1 MSKVATRALTGA
13 LAVSLLAGLASA
25 QIQGPSSSAT
35 PYLLPVASRVV
46 TKSILTVPDSIGGYM
61 MAGLA
66 DGMGGYSNGD
76 GTFSLLVN
84 HEINATLG
92 AVRAHGAKGSFV
104 SKWTINT
111 STLAVTAGED
121 LIKKTFNG
129 GLPSYTETPIAIA
142 RLCSADLPGPTAFY
156 NRVSGL
162 GTNELIFMNGEE
174 TGAEGRAFGTVVS
187 GPDAGKAYVLPY
199 LGKFSWENSVAS
211 IVEQD
216 TTLVIGTDDSTP
228 GQVYAYVGTKTNSG
242 LDIAKAGLTNGKL
255 YGIAV
260 AGAAVEDRVNGVG
273 GTKRFS
279 LVEMVN
285 AKSITGAALDTASI
299 AAGVTNFLRP
309 EDGAWDPNRP
319 TDFYFVTTDR
329 IDQSVLGQGPNIG
342 RSRLYRLRFDDITNP
357 SAGGEIRT
365 ILNGTEGQQMFDN
378 MCIDTR
384 GYALI
389 QEDPGNNAY
398 NAKIWQVDL
407 ITGQGKIIANHDSA
421 RFGDIGIAATAPFTQ
436 DEESSGIFDAKDI
449 LGQGWFLMCDQAHY
463 SAGIPAASVEGGQLL
478 ALYNPQ
484 SATPA
489 NVADI
494 NGDGE
499 ITAADFTRF
508 VAAFEDGSL
517 VSDFNTDGYI
527 DFTDFDGFVSAF
539 EAN

>member
-1 MSKVATRALTGA
+1 MSQASIRPLVGA
-13 LAVSLLAGLASA
+13 LAVVLAAGSASA
-25 QIQGPSSSAT
+25 QVQGPSSSAT
-35 PYLLPVASRVV
+35 PYLLPVASGVV
-46 TKSILTVPDSIGGYM
+46 TKSILTVADNIGGYK

-76 GTFSLLVN
+76 GTFTLLVN
-84 HEINATLG
+84 HEIGSTLG
-92 AVRAHGAKGSFV
+92 AIRAHGAKGAFV

-111 STLAVTAGED
+111 STLAVIGGED

-142 RLCSADLPGPTAFY
+142 RLCSADLPPVSALY
-156 NRVSGL
+156 NTVSGK
-162 GTNELIFMNGEE
+162 GTSERIFMNGEE
-174 TGAEGRAFGTVVS
+174 TGAEGRAFASVVT

-211 IVEQD
+211 VVEQD

-228 GQVYAYVGTKTNSG
+228 GQVYAYVGTKTDSG
-242 LDIAKAGLTNGKL
+242 LDIDKAGLTNGKL

-260 AGAAVEDRVNGVG
+260 AGAPVEDRINGVG

-279 LVEMVN
+279 LVEIPN
-285 AKSITGAALDTASI
+285 AKSITGAALDAVSI
-299 AAGVTNFLRP
+299 SAGVTNFLRP
-309 EDGAWDPNRP
+309 EDGAWDPMRP

-329 IDQSVLGQGPNIG
+329 IDQSVLGQGSNIA
-342 RSRLYRLRFDDITNP
+342 RSRLWRLRFDDISNP
-357 SAGGEIRT
+357 LAGGEIRA

-407 ITGQGKIIANHDSA
+407 ITGQGKIIAKHDPA
-421 RFGDIGIAATAPFTQ
+421 RFGDIGLAATAPYTQ

-449 LGQGWFLMCDQAHY
+449 LGTGWFLMCDQAHY
-463 SAGIPAASVEGGQLL
+463 SSGIPSDLVEGGQLL
-478 ALYNPQ
+478 ALFNPQ
-484 SATPA
+484 SATPTDA
-489 NVADI
+489 GDF
-494 NGDGE
+494 NGDGVVN
-499 ITAADFTRF
+499 AADFDRY
-508 VAAFEDGSL
+508 VRAFEDGHKSAD
-517 VSDFNTDGYI
+517 SNADGFL
-527 DFTDFDGFVSAF
+527 DFTDFDGFVVSY
-539 EAN
+539 EN